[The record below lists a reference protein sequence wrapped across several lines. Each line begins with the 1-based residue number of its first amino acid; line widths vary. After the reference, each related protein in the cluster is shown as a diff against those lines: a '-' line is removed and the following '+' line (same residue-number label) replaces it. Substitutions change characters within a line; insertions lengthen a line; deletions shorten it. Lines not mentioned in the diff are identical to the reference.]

1 MDFSCYD
8 DMTLE
13 ELRDEREELRK
24 AIDNEHIW
32 AAGSHSVEDLNMH
45 AQNITDMKIRISYIT
60 DLIEEREMANEK

>member
-1 MDFSCYD
+1 MMDFSCYD

-32 AAGSHSVEDLNMH
+32 AKGSHSVEDLNMH
-45 AQNITDMKIRISYIT
+45 AQNITDMRIRINYIT
-60 DLIEEREMANEK
+60 DLIEEREMA

>member
-1 MDFSCYD
+1 MMDFTCYD

-13 ELRDEREELRK
+13 ELTAERDELRK

-45 AQNITDMKIRISYIT
+45 AQNIADMKIRINYIT
-60 DLIEEREMANEK
+60 DLIEERETT

>member
-1 MDFSCYD
+1 MDFTCYD

-13 ELRDEREELRK
+13 ELYDERNELRA

-45 AQNITDMKIRISYIT
+45 SQNITDMRIKINYIT
-60 DLIEEREMANEK
+60 DLIEEREME

>member
-24 AIDNEHIW
+24 EIDNEHMW
-32 AAGSHSVEDLNMH
+32 AAGSHTVEDLNMH
-45 AQNITDMKIRISYIT
+45 SQNIINLQIRINYIT
-60 DLIEEREMANEK
+60 DLIEEREAI